1 MKKVTF
7 LWALVLSLFVSVSA
21 YAEGLLAFPGAEGF
35 GRFATGGRGGTIY
48 HVTNLNDSGTGSLR
62 DAVSKPNR
70 IIVFDVSGVIH
81 LQSALV
87 FSSNLTI
94 LGQTAPGEGVQVYGE
109 RVSFSGADNII
120 VRYMRFRM
128 GVGGSSG
135 KDACGVSN
143 GQNMIFDHLSVL
155 WGRDECFSI
164 SWDNKGTMPGD
175 ITIQN
180 SIIGQGLQSHS
191 CGGLIQT
198 EGGVTLYRNLY
209 IENKTR
215 NPKVKGLNQ
224 FVNNVVYNW
233 GGGGCYIMGDSEGP
247 SWAHIENN
255 YFMKGPWNGTAPFTR
270 GNSNFKY
277 YAAGNYYDT
286 DKDGVANGREVT
298 EAEYTSSG
306 SSRVYDLETFDGITT
321 RPKAHPTIV
330 GMMTAE
336 EALHWII
343 DSVGP
348 CLPVR
353 DEVDQ
358 YLIDE
363 LSSFGTK
370 GSTNGISSEKELPH
384 VGTGTLYG
392 GYKPL
397 DSDGDGIPDEWE
409 AANGLNPNDASDAA
423 AIAANGYAN
432 IENYSFSITS
442 AYPYIKSP
450 SGLKVTEQKK
460 ESISL
465 SWADNAENESG
476 FIVEIS
482 TDNKS
487 FTEAG
492 RVGADVTTYTATG
505 LTPETV
511 YYFRVRAYN
520 EEGIESPYS
529 STLTTE
535 TIGDPSAPKL
545 SVNPTPAVDAEV
557 GEANAVVFSWENATK
572 PYYGQVTYAVYAG
585 TSADNLQSLATG
597 LTSTTYNYGRVVA
610 GTTYYWRVDAT
621 NDEGTTTGTV
631 WTFKAVEGGILFY
644 TDFNTQPEAWKNA
657 YGSIS
662 DNTNIIN
669 GKNTTKTIGDMKFGS
684 GSNTIRVVA
693 MSAANNSAD
702 MTKDYGPATEADA
715 GATDRCV
722 QFYTT
727 SSGGYLQLPQVSGP
741 CIITIWAGNPETK
754 SKTFKLNTIVDG
766 VESNV
771 ASFTLGNKKKMY
783 KFQYIY
789 MDDSKVTF
797 KIDANAIK
805 FNINDILIEQYV
817 PEVVT
822 DPIAV
827 EAWPD
832 TVAISYADG
841 AMTFTFNQVVV
852 YHGGAVFSGEQY
864 ENVEVSASGT
874 SLTLK
879 YSALD
884 VNTSYV
890 LSFPEGALTD
900 YAGEKTFTG
909 ELSFS
914 TCDFPAAKSEGETHY
929 GKAAASLP
937 LDFAPFTQVA
947 PFETVGGLVQTAQ
960 NDYPHWVQAT
970 GEIGENVAVMNKTSD
985 KIMTYF
991 DGRSAAFDLN
1001 VEYSG
1006 GGNVEFKIQESRNC
1020 DIAPGWRTIRILTA
1034 DDFPFDGQ
1042 LLLNAETRFVK
1053 ISAPTLTSG
1062 ELTVRRFR
1070 IADSEGRFD
1079 LSGGVPATE
1088 QQKSAIVVA
1097 VSQGTVTLSGL
1108 NAGAQIEVFSLA
1120 GVAVYNA
1127 VSAGTTHSFE
1137 LPSGYYIIRVDRETT
1152 LDLVL

>member
-1 MKKVTF
+1 MKKLSL
-7 LWALVLSLFVSVSA
+7 LWALLLSLFVSVPA

-62 DAVSKPNR
+62 DAVSKSNR
-70 IIVFDVSGVIH
+70 IIVFDVAGVIH
-81 LQSALV
+81 LKSTLV

-109 RVSFSGADNII
+109 RVSFSGANNII

-135 KDACGVSN
+135 KDACGVAN

-164 SWDNKGTMPGD
+164 SWDNKGTVPSD

-298 EAEYTSSG
+298 DAEYTSSG
-306 SSRVYDLETFDGITT
+306 SSRVYDLETFDGIAT
-321 RPKAHPTIV
+321 RPKPHPEIV
-330 GMMTAE
+330 GMMSAE
-336 EALHWII
+336 EALYWII

-363 LSSFGTK
+363 LTSFGTK

-384 VGTGTLYG
+384 GGTGTLYG

-409 AANGLNPNDASDAA
+409 LANGLNPNDASDAA
-423 AIAANGYAN
+423 AIAANGYTN
-432 IENYSFSITS
+432 IENYSFTINS

-450 SGLKVTEQKK
+450 SDLKATKQEK
-460 ESISL
+460 ESIAL
-465 SWADNAENESG
+465 SWADNADNENG
-476 FIVEIS
+476 YVVEVS
-482 TDNKS
+482 TDNKT

-492 RVGADVTTYTATG
+492 RVGADVATYTATG
-505 LTPETV
+505 LSPETV
-511 YYFRVRAYN
+511 YYFRVKAYN
-520 EEGIESPYS
+520 DEGIESPYS

-545 SVNPTPAVDAEV
+545 SENPSPSVDAEV
-557 GEANAVVFSWENATK
+557 GAANDVVLSWENATK
-572 PYYGQVTYAVYAG
+572 PYYGDISYTVYFG
-585 TSADNLQSLATG
+585 TSSDNLQQVAKD
-597 LTSTTYNYGRVVA
+597 LTTTTYKYGSVEADV
-610 GTTYYWRVDAT
+610 TYYWRVDAT
-621 NDEGTTTGTV
+621 NNVGTTTGTV
-631 WTFKAVEGGILFY
+631 WSFKAVEGGTLFY
-644 TDFNTQPEAWKNA
+644 TDFNTQPEGWKSA

-669 GKNTTKTIGDMKFGS
+669 GANTSKTVGGMKFGS
-684 GSNTIRVVA
+684 GSNSIRVVA

-702 MTKDYGPATEADA
+702 MSKDYGPATEADA

-727 SSGGYLQLPQVSGP
+727 SSGGYLQLPQVDGP
-741 CIITIWAGNPETK
+741 CVITIWAGNPETK
-754 SKTFKLNTIVDG
+754 SKTFKLNTIIDG
-766 VESNV
+766 SENNV
-771 ASFTLGNKKKMY
+771 ASFTLGNKKKVY

-789 MDDSKVTF
+789 MGDSKVTF

-805 FNINDILIEQYV
+805 FNINDIRIEQYIPV
-817 PEVVT
+817 DTDEPLAVV
-822 DPIAV
+822 
-827 EAWPD
+827 AWPD
-832 TVAISYADG
+832 TAAISYADG
-841 AMTFTFNQVVV
+841 AMTFTFNQALV
-852 YHGGAVFSGEQY
+852 YNGDAVFSGEQY
-864 ENVEVSASGT
+864 EDVEVSASGT

-879 YSALD
+879 YAALD
-884 VNTSYV
+884 VNTSYS

-900 YAGEKTFTG
+900 FSGEKSFTG
-909 ELSFS
+909 ELTFS
-914 TCDFPAAKSEGETHY
+914 TCDYPAAKSEGETHY

-937 LDFAPFTQVA
+937 LNFAPFTQVA

-960 NDYPHWVQAT
+960 NDYPHWVQAS
-970 GEIGENVAVMNKTSD
+970 GEIGEDAVVMTSTSD
-985 KIMTYF
+985 KVMTYF
-991 DGRSAAFDLN
+991 DGRSAALDLS

-1034 DDFPFDGQ
+1034 DDFPFDEQ
-1042 LLLNAETRFVK
+1042 LSLNAETRFVK

-1062 ELTVRRFR
+1062 ELTVHRFR
-1070 IADSEGRFD
+1070 IADADGRFD
-1079 LSGGVPATE
+1079 LSDGISTTE
-1088 QQKSAIVVA
+1088 QSESSIVVA
-1097 VSQGTVTLSGL
+1097 VNQGVVTLKGL
-1108 NAGAQIEVFSLA
+1108 NAGAPIEVFSLA

-1127 VSAGTTHSFE
+1127 VSAGSTHSFE
-1137 LPSGYYIIRVDRETT
+1137 LPSGYYIIRVGETT